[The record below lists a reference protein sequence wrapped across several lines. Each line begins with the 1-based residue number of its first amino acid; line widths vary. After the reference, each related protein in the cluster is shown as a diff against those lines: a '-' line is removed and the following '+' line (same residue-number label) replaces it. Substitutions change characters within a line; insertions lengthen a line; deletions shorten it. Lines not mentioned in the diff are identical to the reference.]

1 MPAQQCMRTTWR
13 QLFGI
18 RSHDSGVVQDGSN
31 SPVRLLVVTQNDRF
45 YSSLV
50 DAGSSCGWEVRRSSE
65 ISEAIETIREHSIR
79 LVILD
84 WDENGHDWR
93 DGLGRLT
100 SAHEGACVLLASPVM
115 DDNLR
120 QEVLRFRG
128 YDVVPKRADRE
139 QIVRTVQF
147 AWFWITAKKET
158 RH

>member
-1 MPAQQCMRTTWR
+1 MMTTWR
-13 QLFGI
+13 RLFRF
-18 RSHDSGVVQDGSN
+18 RSQNTGVLPDGSN
-31 SPVRLLVVTQNDRF
+31 SPVSLLVVTENDRF
-45 YSSLV
+45 YSQLV
-50 DAGSSCGWEVRRSSE
+50 DAGCSCGWEVRRASA
-65 ISEAIETIREHSIR
+65 ISEAIETIRAHSIP

-93 DGLGRLT
+93 DGLQRLT
-100 SAHEGACVLLASPVM
+100 SAHDGACVLLASPVM

>member
-1 MPAQQCMRTTWR
+1 MRTTWR
-13 QLFGI
+13 QLLGM
-18 RSHDSGVVQDGSN
+18 RGQNSGVPHETPN
-31 SPVRLLVVTQNDRF
+31 SPVRLLVITENDRF

-50 DAGSSCGWEVRRSSE
+50 DAGSGSGWDVRRASA
-65 ISEAIETIREHSIR
+65 IAEAIEMIRAHSIR
-79 LVILD
+79 LAILD

-93 DGLGRLT
+93 DGLRRLT
-100 SAHEGACVLLASPVM
+100 SAHQETCILLASPVM

-128 YDVVPKRADRE
+128 YDVVPKRADRD
-139 QIVRTVQF
+139 QIIRTVQF